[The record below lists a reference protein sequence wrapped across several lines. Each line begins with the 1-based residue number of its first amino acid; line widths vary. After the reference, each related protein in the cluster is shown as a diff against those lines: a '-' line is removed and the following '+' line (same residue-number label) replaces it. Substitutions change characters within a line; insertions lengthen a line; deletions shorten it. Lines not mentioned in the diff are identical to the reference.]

1 MSGLTWK
8 DVAGVILKEIRA
20 TYSNGRK
27 PDDEITEAW
36 ARTLARS
43 RRVYPA
49 TVWRE
54 AVTVWAVSHSDP
66 PSPHDIITAAGQV
79 VDQWELI
86 PERRSELNGFRQ
98 ERLAAKF
105 GPGYGAHESGQLEYD
120 SKQRELP
127 GKRSDMDQ
135 NWRELRAGIKA
146 RAAARAEN
154 NNPPESAEEGA

>member
-1 MSGLTWK
+1 MSLTWK
-8 DVAGVILKEIRA
+8 DVAGVILREIRA

-86 PERRSELNGFRQ
+86 PEHRAELNAFRQ
-98 ERLAAKF
+98 DRLAAKF
-105 GPGYGAHESGQLEYD
+105 GPDYGAHDAGQLE
-120 SKQRELP
+120 SESGRRELTA
-127 GKRSDMDQ
+127 KRSETDQ

-146 RAAARAEN
+146 RAAARARN
-154 NNPPESAEEGA
+154 SNPPESAEEGA